1 MSFLEI
7 VKEIKTKIEEKKNI
21 DFYIINNTLG
31 RNIILLL
38 GNKELCEETKRE
50 LETNYKNYI
59 EDIYISSA
67 KKNEEKNEYIFE
79 EYFYNKI
86 KEIGKLNDIIHR
98 NSSYKNW
105 LRKKEKFENN
115 TTQIITGYSFKGG
128 MGRSSTISYLAYLF
142 YLLGKKVVVLD
153 CDFEAPGIASMLF
166 EKEKRE
172 RSLGIIDFL
181 IDNNIES
188 IEDISKYFLEMEV
201 SQAGGNLYMFPS
213 GIDYQSYEYLN
224 KLSKLDFNSEFYND
238 LFLILLKKINEKV
251 KPDVIFIDLRAGI
264 NESSGFILNEIA
276 DKNILFFNSEEQN
289 RDGMKIILNRI
300 DSSKTILMNSTIRFT
315 LSEIVELKIKEFEK
329 IIKDN
334 FPEYLDKILLLPY
347 EASVLDSIEVFKK
360 FVFNQSTI
368 VNNEQVYL
376 KNLIKKLNLHSE
388 ESVEPENE
396 IVEKDRKEILIKLKQ
411 EFDKVTGGNK
421 FTTQEDLKYFYFKE
435 DLLKI
440 INEQI
445 ILILGA
451 KGSGKSS
458 LFEIF
463 TKNYDEI
470 LKKLNVK
477 NNKYID
483 GFSKSILNNFTVENS
498 NNIAKISKGDII
510 VYERFWKYLTIYKI
524 EEYLNKKERTFK
536 DFNSIYTKLS
546 DLNFS
551 LEIETKLKDLNRE
564 FYDKDEYY
572 TLVYDELDV
581 SFGDKKDEFISSLI
595 SFWRNNLYK
604 YGNIRSK
611 IFLRKDIFNSLEKL
625 DNKTHLSINSYHLN
639 WNKKE
644 ILSLILKIIVCTL
657 TEEEL
662 KILGIDD
669 IVSKKIG
676 TKVELVNNEENIVEA
691 IHKIF
696 GKKFN
701 EARKNISNIDE
712 EIIKNLSDANNDITP
727 RTIYKFMSSTIEQ
740 QLCFE
745 KNDLENNSSILF
757 KDMNKYYIK
766 VLKECSDF
774 RILEYK
780 EEYPNCKAYIDKIKK
795 IGFRKFTLD
804 DYIQQTNGRKNKGT
818 LENEL
823 KTLVE
828 SGFITIDGNDYT
840 VSNLYYL
847 ALELK
852 KNRRKADKIKK

>member
-7 VKEIKTKIEEKKNI
+7 AKKIKSKIEEKKNI

-67 KKNEEKNEYIFE
+67 KKDEEKNEYIFE

-86 KEIGKLNDIIHR
+86 KEIGKLNEITHR

-172 RSLGIIDFL
+172 TSLGIIDFL
-181 IDNNIES
+181 IDNNIEC

-213 GIDYQSYEYLN
+213 GIDYQTYEYLN

-238 LFLILLKKINEKV
+238 LFLILLKKINEKI

-276 DKNILFFNSEEQN
+276 DKNILFFNCEEQN
-289 RDGMKIILNRI
+289 RDGMKIILDRI
-300 DSSKTILMNSTIRFT
+300 DSTKTILMNSTIRFT
-315 LSEIVELKIKEFEK
+315 LSEIVELKIKGFEK

-334 FPEYLDKILLLPY
+334 FPEYFDKILVLPY
-347 EASVLDSIEVFKK
+347 EVKVLDSIEVFKK

-368 VNNEQVYL
+368 INNDQVYL

-388 ESVEPENE
+388 ENIEPENE
-396 IVEKDRKEILIKLKQ
+396 IIEKDRKEILIKLKQ

-524 EEYLNKKERTFK
+524 EEYLNKKERTFRAS
-536 DFNSIYTKLS
+536 NSIYTKLS
-546 DLNFS
+546 DLTFS

-644 ILSLILKIIVCTL
+644 ILSLILKIIACTL
-657 TEEEL
+657 TEDEL
-662 KILGIDD
+662 KILGIEE

-676 TKVELVNNEENIVEA
+676 TKVELVNNEVEIIEA

-701 EARKNISNIDE
+701 EARKNISTIDE
-712 EIIKNLSDANNDITP
+712 WIIQNLSDANNDITP
-727 RTIYKFMSSTIEQ
+727 RTIYKFMSATIEQ

-745 KNDLENNSSILF
+745 KNDLENNSNILF

-766 VLKECSDF
+766 VLKECSDS

-780 EEYPNCKAYIDKIKK
+780 EEYPNCKTYLEKIKK

-804 DYIQQTNGRKNKGT
+804 DYVQQTSGRKNKGT
-818 LENEL
+818 SGNEL

-828 SGFITIDGNDYT
+828 SGFISIDGNDYT

-852 KNRRKADKIKK
+852 KNRRSKLKK